1 MKPIRNK
8 QFAWIAL
15 VVILSLALPWAA
27 FASEVDVSVVDVT
40 VPVGSVTLAA
50 GQSGS
55 IVINMSVTGAQ
66 AGTATFTI
74 YRDWTL
80 SGDVFSG
87 SNAETFTV
95 PPRTGGA
102 PATTFETTGTV
113 YVAPG
118 QAVGSFTL
126 VVGAFDIT
134 NSNTTGAK
142 LQAGDA
148 SNYQVIVTAIDT
160 TPPVITYTVTGT
172 PGNNGWYTSD
182 VTVTWTVTDPES
194 TITSTSGCD
203 PTTIDTDTPGVP
215 LTCTATSAGG
225 TSSESVTIK
234 RDATTPTISASVS
247 PARPASGWWNTASGA
262 PTVSFT
268 CDDETSGVYSC
279 TDPYEFPE
287 GEDQEYTGT
296 AEDYAGNTASA
307 TVEDIDVDL
316 TAPGIIWSNGPQD
329 GESYYFGFVPAEP
342 TCTATDA
349 LSGPDG
355 CAVTGYGTTVGSH
368 TLTATAYDEAGNETV
383 ETRTYTVL
391 AWTLTGFYQPV
402 SMDALNTVKGGSTVP
417 LKFNVYAGD
426 LELTDVA
433 LVTFSAA
440 PYTCGGSLPEDPVT
454 MTTTGNTSLRYDFT
468 DGQFIQN
475 WKTPKS
481 PGKCYLVTMTT
492 SDGSKLEANFKLK

>member
-1 MKPIRNK
+1 MDTCYD
-8 QFAWIAL
+8 
-15 VVILSLALPWAA
+15 LAGNSYQASNAVEIDKTDPTVSAA
-27 FASEVDVSVVDVT
+27 VT
-40 VPVGSVTLAA
+40 PAAA
-50 GQSGS
+50 G
-55 IVINMSVTGAQ
+55 T
-66 AGTATFTI
+66 
-74 YRDWTL
+74 
-80 SGDVFSG
+80 
-87 SNAETFTV
+87 
-95 PPRTGGA
+95 
-102 PATTFETTGTV
+102 
-113 YVAPG
+113 
-118 QAVGSFTL
+118 
-126 VVGAFDIT
+126 
-134 NSNTTGAK
+134 
-142 LQAGDA
+142 
-148 SNYQVIVTAIDT
+148 
-160 TPPVITYTVTGT
+160 
-172 PGNNGWYTSD
+172 
-182 VTVTWTVTDPES
+182 
-194 TITSTSGCD
+194 
-203 PTTIDTDTPGVP
+203 
-215 LTCTATSAGG
+215 
-225 TSSESVTIK
+225 
-234 RDATTPTISASVS
+234 
-247 PARPASGWWNTASGA
+247 GWWNIATGA
-262 PTVSFT
+262 PTVTFT
-268 CDDETSGVYSC
+268 CADALSEIASC
-279 TDPYEFPE
+279 TAPYTFPE
-287 GEDQEYTGT
+287 GADQSYIGT
-296 AEDYAGNTASA
+296 AVDNADNTASA

-426 LELTDVA
+426 LELTDGA